1 MYGLYSRA
9 ASNQERLLIK
19 SGLWWR
25 AYGTYFPHYGNFL
38 LHKLN
43 SCRRNY
49 WGGEIIQGRKLFAE
63 ISKRYRNLCK
73 NNMDSKTVHR
83 VAAADFYTPLTLC
96 KWLLAKLRIF
106 FKKRSYILGHKF
118 SCNTKVSSMALKPK
132 TQKHLSSAR
141 LQYINWFCYETWT
154 QKLRTP

>member
-1 MYGLYSRA
+1 MA
-9 ASNQERLLIK
+9 CIQERLLIK

-73 NNMDSKTVHR
+73 DNMDSKTVHR

-106 FKKRSYILGHKF
+106 SKKGHTYLVINFHVILK
-118 SCNTKVSSMALKPK
+118 SQVWLLNPKPK
-132 TQKHLSSAR
+132 SIFQVHGYSILTGFVTR
-141 LQYINWFCYETWT
+141 LELKNWEHPSLPHC
-154 QKLRTP
+154 